1 MEYKNYTVSIL
12 GLTKGSKDT
21 IATTEEDAIS
31 NVVVRMCTENRGLLY
46 GKIKLYTR
54 NVPLVLQEVL
64 RIYRNGSTF
73 VTVKEVK

>member
-46 GKIKLYTR
+46 GKIKLY
-54 NVPLVLQEVL
+54 
-64 RIYRNGSTF
+64 
-73 VTVKEVK
+73 